1 MMGKQGEAKMGRM
14 GDSYLGHLSKGE
26 MVVPPASVSPATMS
40 MVQRDMMSS
49 GLDPQRY
56 TVGSNQMS
64 INPMTGK
71 PEFGFNPVSSISK
84 AIKSVGKG
92 VGNVFGKGVDL
103 IKDYGVDFGKN
114 YVMSGGNP
122 YLAAAQTAG
131 GAFGGDFG
139 RALATYGYG
148 GFNPTTGGINPLE
161 DNPFIISEQPQDF
174 GISNLGNLIGVGSDF
189 LSALGNEQ
197 YNPYKNFQAD
207 ISRSEFQPVSVRTGL
222 TYTDFL
228 PATGRSPAKLT
239 GTLDPSLQRIQAAS
253 LLGAEQLLPEAL
265 TQLVTD
271 QPARI
276 NFLDDIQSRQADI
289 FKETSALLEPEFQ
302 QRTSDLAQQVLGTG
316 RGGLRTVE
324 GGQFVQPDLFG
335 EQLARERALGELAAS
350 ARTQAGQELTSQL
363 DRILAQ
369 AEFNEEQRRERLRN
383 LLAGGQEF
391 LKTGIGI
398 DELASRN
405 QQLAAQ
411 IYLERLGMDK
421 GIQQQLA
428 RQPQQPSLL
437 SELGGQF
444 IATAGE
450 GLIDK
455 IFN

>member
-1 MMGKQGEAKMGRM
+1 MMGKQGEANMGRM

-26 MVVPPASVSPATMS
+26 MVVPPASVSPTTMS

-64 INPMTGK
+64 INPMTGR
-71 PEFGFNPVSSISK
+71 PEFFFNPGKIISK
-84 AIKSVGKG
+84 GIKGIG
-92 VGNVFGKGVDL
+92 DVFGAGVDVL
-103 IKDYGVDFGKN
+103 KDYGVDFGKN
-114 YVMSGGNP
+114 YIMSGGNP

-139 RALATYGYG
+139 RALASYGYG
-148 GFNPTTGGINPLE
+148 GFNPTTGGFNPLE
-161 DNPFIISEQPQDF
+161 DNPFIFSEQPRDF
-174 GISNLGNLIGVGSDF
+174 GISNLGNLIGLGSGF
-189 LSALGNEQ
+189 LSAIGNEQ
-197 YNPYKNFQAD
+197 YNPYKDFQAD
-207 ISRSEFQPVSVRTGL
+207 ISKSEFQPVSIRTGL

-228 PATGRSPAKLT
+228 PATGRSPARLT
-239 GTLDPSLQRIQAAS
+239 GTLDPSLQRIQATS
-253 LLGAEQLLPEAL
+253 LLGAEQLLPEAI

-335 EQLARERALGELAAS
+335 EQLARERALNELAAS
-350 ARTQAGQELTSQL
+350 ARTQANQELTSQL

-383 LLAGGQEF
+383 LLTGGQEF
-391 LKTGIGI
+391 LKTGVGI
-398 DELASRN
+398 DELARRN
-405 QQLAAQ
+405 QQLAAD
-411 IYLERLGMDK
+411 IYLDRLAMDK
-421 GIQQQLA
+421 NIQRTLA
-428 RQPQQPSLL
+428 AQPPQPSLL
-437 SELGGQF
+437 SQLGGQF
-444 IATAGE
+444 VSTVGA

-455 IFN
+455 LPL